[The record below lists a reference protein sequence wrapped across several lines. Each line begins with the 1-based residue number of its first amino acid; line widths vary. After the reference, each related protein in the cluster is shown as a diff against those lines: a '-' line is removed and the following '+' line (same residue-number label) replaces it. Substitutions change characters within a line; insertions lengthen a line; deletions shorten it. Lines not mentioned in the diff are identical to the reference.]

1 MMSSIKT
8 KASVLAL
15 WVLLCAVIL
24 AGIGCRGRDRQT
36 GENRSGSTAES
47 KTINVSY
54 VDTPFN
60 LQIMV
65 MKERR
70 MLEQAFN
77 PLGVNV
83 RWHTI
88 VVGTEQS
95 QAMAAGSLDIASV
108 INSTSVILANAAGNR
123 VEVAALVSRP
133 RQTFALMVGPN
144 GPQTIRELKGKT
156 VAGPKGTVVHQM
168 LIAALVQDGMSASD
182 VTLIQMGMPEA
193 RTALIAGRVDGAFQA
208 AGLIIRNEEAGMRT
222 LFTADGYLIPLLF
235 TAVRPAFAR
244 DYPEL
249 LQTYL
254 AVQNEAYDW
263 INANT
268 VEAVAIGSRLLD
280 LSPEEGMKL
289 FQWSGMAKT
298 LEEGDLTALQAD
310 VDFLLQQNMIEQRI
324 DPRQLILPSA
334 FGGK

>member
-1 MMSSIKT
+1 L
-8 KASVLAL
+8 AALCALAL
-15 WVLLCAVIL
+15 GQNSLYAQS
-24 AGIGCRGRDRQT
+24 RQ
-36 GENRSGSTAES
+36 GGP
-47 KTINVSY
+47 KTVNVSY

-70 MLEQAFN
+70 MLEQAFT
-77 PLGVNV
+77 PLGITV

-88 VVGTEQS
+88 NVGTEQS
-95 QAMAAGSLDIASV
+95 QAMAGGSLDIASV

-123 VEVAALVSRP
+123 VEIAAVVSRP

-144 GPQTIRELKGKT
+144 GPRTVRELKGKT

-168 LIAALVQDGMSASD
+168 LIAALVKEGMKASD
-182 VTLIQMGMPEA
+182 VTIVNMGMPEA
-193 RTALIAGRVDGAFQA
+193 RTALIAKRVDGAFQA

-222 LFTADGYLIPLLF
+222 LFTADGYLLPLLL
-235 TAVRPAFAR
+235 TAVRPAFAK
-244 DYPEL
+244 DNPEL

-254 AVQNEAYDW
+254 KVQNEAYDW

-268 VEAVAIGSRLLD
+268 AEAVAIGSRLLQ

-289 FQWSGMAKT
+289 FRWSGMGKT
-298 LEEGDLTALQAD
+298 MEADDITALYAD
-310 VDFLLQQNMIEQRI
+310 VDFLYEQKMIEKKI
-324 DPRQLILPSA
+324 DPRQLILPTA
-334 FGGK
+334 YGK

>member
-1 MMSSIKT
+1 MKNKT
-8 KASVLAL
+8 TALAL
-15 WVLLCAVIL
+15 GAILCAVTFGNNCL
-24 AGIGCRGRDRQT
+24 YAQSRKT
-36 GENRSGSTAES
+36 LP

-70 MLEQAFN
+70 MLEQAFA
-77 PLGVNV
+77 PLGINV
-83 RWHTI
+83 TWHTI
-88 VVGTEQS
+88 AVGTQQG

-123 VEVAALVSRP
+123 VEIAAVVSRP

-144 GPQTIRELKGKT
+144 GPRTVRELKGKT

-168 LIAALVQDGMSASD
+168 LIAALVKEGMKASD
-182 VTLIQMGMPEA
+182 VTIVNMGMAEA
-193 RTALIAGRVDGAFQA
+193 RTALLAKRVDGAFQT

-222 LFTADGYLIPLLF
+222 LFTADGYLLPLLL
-235 TAVRPAFAR
+235 TAVRPAFAK

-254 AVQNEAYDW
+254 NVQNEAHDW

-268 VEAVAIGSRLLD
+268 VEAVAIGSRLLQF
-280 LSPEEGMKL
+280 SPEEGMKL
-289 FQWSGMAKT
+289 FRWSGMGKT
-298 LEEGDLTALQAD
+298 MEADDITALYAD
-310 VDFLLQQNMIEQRI
+310 VDFLYEQKMIERKI
-324 DPRQLILPSA
+324 DPRQLVLPTA
-334 FGGK
+334 YGGR